1 MAINPKT
8 IEMLG
13 QAAVTIVPGLIDHAN
28 KNKEEKS
35 FFEKNK
41 SWIFMLI
48 LSIFAVNLSYF
59 NLFESVILNSL
70 INMTFGIIVLVLIIL
85 FFSEEKSVFK
95 IDSRF
100 IKALLVSLIIL
111 GSINSVYHISYAVL
125 NVLKTII

>member
-41 SWIFMLI
+41 SWIFP
-48 LSIFAVNLSYF
+48 
-59 NLFESVILNSL
+59 
-70 INMTFGIIVLVLIIL
+70 TFLVLII
-85 FFSEEKSVFK
+85 KY
-95 IDSRF
+95 RF
-100 IKALLVSLIIL
+100 T
-111 GSINSVYHISYAVL
+111 G
-125 NVLKTII
+125 